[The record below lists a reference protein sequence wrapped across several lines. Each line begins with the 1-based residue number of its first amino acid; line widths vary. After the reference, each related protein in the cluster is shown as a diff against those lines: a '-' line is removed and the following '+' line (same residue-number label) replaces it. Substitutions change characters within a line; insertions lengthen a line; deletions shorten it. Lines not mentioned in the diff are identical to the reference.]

1 MTMSDLSPV
10 KEVQIRRF
18 AHQIRLETLRELV
31 GLGFGHVGGCMSI
44 CELLAV
50 LYSGQLHAGPAEKD
64 DPNRDR
70 LICSKGHAGPAVYA
84 ALALRGFM
92 PLEMLSTLNRSG
104 TRLPSH
110 CDRNLTPG
118 IDMTTGSLGQGLS
131 VGVGAALGCRLDGRE
146 SSLYVIVGDGEAQE
160 GQIWEAAM
168 AASQFQLSNLIVFI
182 DHNGYQINGPI
193 SQINDISNFAQRFES
208 FGWNTIEV
216 DGHDVRQLHE
226 AISEAKHSEEKPTAI
241 IMHTVKGYGCKYAL
255 ESARCHSLNMP
266 ADKLAESIALV
277 EEEIARCDEIL
288 REGGGGKCVER

>member
-1 MTMSDLSPV
+1 MNAFSST
-10 KEVQIRRF
+10 KEVQVRRF
-18 AHQIRLETLRELV
+18 AHQIRLETIRELV
-31 GLGFGHVGGCMSI
+31 ELGFGHIGGAMSI

-50 LYSGQLHAGPAEKD
+50 LYSGQLRADPAKRD
-64 DPNRDR
+64 DPDRDR

-92 PLEMLSTLNRSG
+92 PLEMLSTLNKPG

-131 VGVGAALGCRLDGRE
+131 VGAGAALGCRLDGRK
-146 SSLYVIVGDGEAQE
+146 SHLYVIIGDGEAQE

-168 AASQFQLSNLIVFI
+168 AAAQFRLSNLIAFI
-182 DHNGYQINGPI
+182 DSNGYQINGTI
-193 SQINDISNFAQRFES
+193 SQVNDISNFAQRFES

-226 AISEAKHSEEKPTAI
+226 AISEAKRSEEKPTAV
-241 IMHTVKGYGCKYAL
+241 IMHTIKGCGCKYAL
-255 ESARCHSLNMP
+255 ESARCHSLQMP

-277 EEEIARCDEIL
+277 EEEIARCDRIL
-288 REGGGGKCVER
+288 EKEAAADV